1 MAKRLLDKLVQI
13 RLSKPLLTKMA
24 GLADRRGVHVAVWA
38 RDAILATV
46 DDVSPAKVP
55 LGPAGREKVSLRFR
69 SIDLKRVEAARERSG
84 RGRSDFL
91 RGILMHA
98 AGTAGAVAKKKGV
111 EG

>member
-1 MAKRLLDKLVQI
+1 VAKRLLDKLVQI
-13 RLSKPLLTKMA
+13 RLGDALLTKMA

-55 LGPAGREKVSLRFR
+55 RGPAGREKVSLRFR
-69 SIDLKRVEAARERSG
+69 TIDFKRVEIARERSG

-91 RGILMHA
+91 RGVLAYA
-98 AGTAGAVAKKKGV
+98 AGAGAVAERKMG
-111 EG
+111 GG

>member
-46 DDVSPAKVP
+46 DEVSPAKVP

-98 AGTAGAVAKKKGV
+98 ASRGAT
-111 EG
+111 